1 MCESQFSHFF
11 RESCE
16 LAGMITIKSEL
27 VVGVDLIY

>member
-11 RESCE
+11 RESRE
-16 LAGMITIKSEL
+16 LEGMITIKSEL